1 MPAPQYDHLWAP
13 SPHAHPCLHHHPQ
26 SSQLGSSQQSP
37 AIPSSALAAHQGS
50 TVTSFPPSPPVLSR
64 CCCRLGTP
72 HPCSVSPAVGFPAMP
87 PLWAL
92 GFHLC
97 RWGYGS
103 SNETWQTVRAMR
115 NYQIP
120 QVTPQSRGGGVRT
133 LSPIPEP
140 LSCRMRS
147 GMTSITWTG
156 TGTSPSIPRTLP
168 LSRHWWKT
176 STNTGSTTL

>member
-1 MPAPQYDHLWAP
+1 
-13 SPHAHPCLHHHPQ
+13 
-26 SSQLGSSQQSP
+26 
-37 AIPSSALAAHQGS
+37 
-50 TVTSFPPSPPVLSR
+50 
-64 CCCRLGTP
+64 
-72 HPCSVSPAVGFPAMP
+72 MP

-103 SNETWQTVRAMR
+103 SNETWQTARAMR

-120 QVTPQSRGGGVRT
+120 QVTPQTHGGGARA

-140 LSCRMRS
+140 LSRRMHS

-156 TGTSPSIPRTLP
+156 TGTSPSIPRSLP
-168 LSRHWWKT
+168 PSPRWWKT
-176 STNTGSTTL
+176 STNTGSATL